1 MPAHRAKKRRRNEVE
16 EMDPAYYHYSC
27 AYDAYFFIID
37 RFNSFMDFMTSEMS
51 KWVFAALA
59 VFAIA
64 SAVRLI
70 AADWREDERERK

>member
-1 MPAHRAKKRRRNEVE
+1 MKLKKWIPHITIILAL
-16 EMDPAYYHYSC
+16 MTLT
-27 AYDAYFFIID
+27 FFIID

-70 AADWREDERERK
+70 AADWREDGRERK

>member
-1 MPAHRAKKRRRNEVE
+1 MKLKKWIPHITIILAL
-16 EMDPAYYHYSC
+16 MTLT
-27 AYDAYFFIID
+27 FFIID

-64 SAVRLI
+64 SVVRLI

>member
-1 MPAHRAKKRRRNEVE
+1 MKLKKWIPHITIILAL
-16 EMDPAYYHYSC
+16 MTLT
-27 AYDAYFFIID
+27 FFIID

-70 AADWREDERERK
+70 AADWREEERERK

>member
-1 MPAHRAKKRRRNEVE
+1 MKFKKLIPHITIILAL
-16 EMDPAYYHYSC
+16 MTLT
-27 AYDAYFFIID
+27 FFVID

>member
-1 MPAHRAKKRRRNEVE
+1 MKLKKLIPHIAIILAL
-16 EMDPAYYHYSC
+16 MTLT
-27 AYDAYFFIID
+27 FFVID

>member
-1 MPAHRAKKRRRNEVE
+1 MKLKKLIPHITIILAL
-16 EMDPAYYHYSC
+16 MTLT
-27 AYDAYFFIID
+27 FFVID

>member
-1 MPAHRAKKRRRNEVE
+1 MKLKKLIPHITIVLAL
-16 EMDPAYYHYSC
+16 MTLT
-27 AYDAYFFIID
+27 FFVID

-59 VFAIA
+59 AFAIA

>member
-1 MPAHRAKKRRRNEVE
+1 MKLKKLIPHITIILAL
-16 EMDPAYYHYSC
+16 MTLT
-27 AYDAYFFIID
+27 FFVID

-59 VFAIA
+59 VFAIV

>member
-1 MPAHRAKKRRRNEVE
+1 MKLKKWIPHITIILAL
-16 EMDPAYYHYSC
+16 MTLT
-27 AYDAYFFIID
+27 FFIID
-37 RFNSFMDFMTSEMS
+37 RVNSFMDFMTSEMS

>member
-1 MPAHRAKKRRRNEVE
+1 MKLKKLIPHITIVLAL
-16 EMDPAYYHYSC
+16 MTLT
-27 AYDAYFFIID
+27 FFVID

>member
-1 MPAHRAKKRRRNEVE
+1 MKLKKLIPHITIILAH
-16 EMDPAYYHYSC
+16 MTLT
-27 AYDAYFFIID
+27 FFVID

>member
-1 MPAHRAKKRRRNEVE
+1 MKLKKLIPHITIILAL
-16 EMDPAYYHYSC
+16 MTLT
-27 AYDAYFFIID
+27 FFVID
-37 RFNSFMDFMTSEMS
+37 GFNSFMDFMTSEMS

>member
-1 MPAHRAKKRRRNEVE
+1 MKLKKLIPHITIILAL
-16 EMDPAYYHYSC
+16 MTLT
-27 AYDAYFFIID
+27 FFIID

>member
-1 MPAHRAKKRRRNEVE
+1 MKLKKLIPHITIILAL
-16 EMDPAYYHYSC
+16 MTLT
-27 AYDAYFFIID
+27 FFVID

-51 KWVFAALA
+51 KGVFAALA

>member
-1 MPAHRAKKRRRNEVE
+1 MKLKKWIPHITIILAL
-16 EMDPAYYHYSC
+16 MTLT
-27 AYDAYFFIID
+27 FFVID